1 MDKADRD
8 MELPKSCQASTE
20 ASLQRFTRGQSS
32 MVNLLNLLKDH
43 AKMEK
48 KVGQIYDEFVVK
60 WKDRA
65 LTKIGSNLAYDEVNA
80 LMKIWMATYKEK
92 HDLHNKLLNSM
103 YGQDGPLRSLQ
114 NYIDSEHATRKAT
127 QHLYEKTRKRQV
139 KLEKEIDQLK
149 EDFFLTKDK
158 MVHFKPQMD
167 AAQISQDPHTN
178 FRELLAHW
186 RKLEANVDGAKTSYR
201 QKLQEENS
209 TRTTFIE
216 EMKRF
221 QNDSD
226 AYERERLQNLQ
237 NVMTSMMQSSKSA
250 ETQRNEV
257 LVPLFDEG
265 ISRLE
270 QYNLQKEINLYNV
283 FYLYQHKFP
292 IEELHPSEVSA
303 EKKAEDKDSSQK
315 KAQVDSSAETDI
327 GQVLPAKDS
336 TAVFVQTTVDGDTEK
351 PKATRYS
358 RHVALASPNPKDV
371 RYLPE
376 VEIPNVVTE
385 RRQTTAPIMKETTF
399 ENDKGLSGSDS
410 DSDSDEDQVQGQ
422 PKATDIRNITQGQK
436 VKVYAVKAFTAR
448 SDDEISFKAG
458 RKIYV
463 TEAAVAGRVYGY
475 IKKGKLIKRRTYGYF
490 PEQLVSTDKKFKVK
504 QSFLKK
510 KLSKKHPNDSS
521 KNYISFMGNSG

>member
-1 MDKADRD
+1 MAQADRD

-32 MVNLLNLLKDH
+32 MDTLHNLLTDY
-43 AKMEK
+43 AKLEK
-48 KVGQIYDEFVVK
+48 KVSQIYNEFDDK
-60 WKDRA
+60 WKARSLA
-65 LTKIGSNLAYDEVNA
+65 QIGSNLDYDEVNA
-80 LMKIWMATYKEK
+80 VMRIWMASMKEK
-92 HDLHNKLLNSM
+92 EDLHAQCLTHM
-103 YGQDGPLRSLQ
+103 YANNGPIKTLQ
-114 NYIDSEHATRKAT
+114 SYIDSDHATRKAT

-186 RKLEANVDGAKTSYR
+186 RKLEADVDGAKTSYR

-216 EMKRF
+216 QMKTF

-226 AYERERLQNLQ
+226 AYEKVRLENLQ
-237 NVMTSMMQSSKSA
+237 NVMTSMMQTSKSI
-250 ETQRNEV
+250 ELKRNEV
-257 LVPLFDEG
+257 LEQLFDKG
-265 ISRLE
+265 ISRLAK
-270 QYNLQKEINLYNV
+270 YNLQKEIDLYNL
-283 FYLYQHKFP
+283 FYVYQHKFP
-292 IEELHPSEVSA
+292 KEKPHPSEVSA
-303 EKKAEDKDSSQK
+303 KKKAEGEDSFQK
-315 KAQVDSSAETDI
+315 TAKVDPSVEIDI
-327 GQVLPAKDS
+327 VQVLPAKDS
-336 TAVFVQTTVDGDTEK
+336 TAVSVQTTVDGDTEK

-385 RRQTTAPIMKETTF
+385 RRQTTAPIMKETTI
-399 ENDKGLSGSDS
+399 EYNKGLSGSDS